1 MPSVTETS
9 TASLGKQGEK
19 PFFSAF
25 RRTKRAVSV
34 PSKVLYLGILLSA
47 FRLSVGS
54 TNRSHQIEAG
64 LPKAPAKGKPLGRPK
79 RQHRSESNCD
89 ASACGPLWR
98 VDRHRNRLDEG
109 TVQGPSPAKT
119 SVLGCS
125 KASSVVFEQ
134 ALENSLELALK
145 ENSGTLRISIEPGP
159 LVCRLKRFLPNGLWW
174 CEVWAGE
181 EDALRAEAG
190 RLRCVPMCGV

>member
-19 PFFSAF
+19 PFLSAF
-25 RRTKRAVSV
+25 RGTKRAVSV

-109 TVQGPSPAKT
+109 TVQGALPGQNIRPGLLK
-119 SVLGCS
+119 SV
-125 KASSVVFEQ
+125 
-134 ALENSLELALK
+134 
-145 ENSGTLRISIEPGP
+145 
-159 LVCRLKRFLPNGLWW
+159 
-174 CEVWAGE
+174 
-181 EDALRAEAG
+181 
-190 RLRCVPMCGV
+190 